1 MPVTISSQ
9 LLDHL
14 SQPAATP
21 CSLLKIGP
29 IAATGSEGAYY
40 VRMTSLDRD
49 VVYDCGDGLGEQT
62 YYAQSGAEFSNLSA
76 SNDVTVDNGEAKT
89 LTPVYPG
96 QGITEAMVE
105 NGALDGVRYVVMEV
119 NYNDLSQGHRIESGG
134 PIGNVRFIDGGLVVF
149 ECLSWT
155 DKLRQN
161 NVCTRWSLTCRCR
174 VFGGDYTDE
183 REPCLYAGIDAEWI
197 EDCVVTAVGAENV
210 RDFTAA
216 ALAQAADYF
225 TPALLEWTGGDN
237 EGTSKEVEK
246 HSGAGV
252 FALAFTTRHAIQV
265 GDTFRIR
272 RDCSRY
278 WEGTNSC
285 ETFNNREHFRG
296 EPKIPVADTM
306 ALTVP
311 GAATG
316 G

>member
-1 MPVTISSQ
+1 MPSTISVQ

-21 CSLLKIGP
+21 SSKLKIGP
-29 IAATGSEGAYY
+29 IAAEGSEGAYY
-40 VRMTSLDRD
+40 IRMTSLDRD
-49 VVYDCGDGLGEQT
+49 EVYDCGDGLGPQT
-62 YYAQSGAEFSNLSA
+62 YYAATGAEFSNLAA
-76 SNDVTVDNGEAKT
+76 SNDLTVDNGEAKT

-105 NGALDGVRYVVMEV
+105 NGLLDGVRYVVMET
-119 NYNDLSQGHRIESGG
+119 NYNDGTMGHRVEASG
-134 PIGNVRFIDGGLVVF
+134 PIGNVRFTDGGLVTF
-149 ECLSWT
+149 ECLSWS

-183 REPCLYAGIDAEWI
+183 REPCLYDISGEWI
-197 EDCVVTAVGAENV
+197 EDCVVTAVGGEPV
-210 RDFTAA
+210 RDFTAV

-225 TPALLEWTGGDN
+225 TPALVEWTSGDN
-237 EGTSKEVEK
+237 VGTSKEVEK
-246 HSGAGV
+246 HEAGGV
-252 FALAFTTRHAIQV
+252 FTLAFTTRHAIQV

-278 WEGTNSC
+278 WEGNNSC
-285 ETFNNREHFRG
+285 LTFDNRDNFRG
-296 EPKIPVADTM
+296 EPKIPVSDTL
-306 ALTVP
+306 ALTIP